1 MIKQLIFTSVIA
13 TSVLLTGCAS
23 YLPMGQIYTG
33 VHGAPVS
40 GQIDPNVSPAKEGQ
54 ACSISILGL
63 VAVGDMTVESA
74 AKEGGI
80 AQVAS
85 VSYNSQN
92 ILGVYGKY
100 CTVVRGS

>member
-1 MIKQLIFTSVIA
+1 MIKKLFLLSAVSST
-13 TSVLLTGCAS
+13 VLLSGCAS

-40 GQIDPNVSPAKEGQ
+40 GQINPNVAPAKEGK

-63 VAVGDMTVESA
+63 VAVGDMTVDSA

-80 AQVAS
+80 SQVAS
-85 VSYNSQN
+85 VGYTSQN

-100 CTVVRGS
+100 CTIVHGS